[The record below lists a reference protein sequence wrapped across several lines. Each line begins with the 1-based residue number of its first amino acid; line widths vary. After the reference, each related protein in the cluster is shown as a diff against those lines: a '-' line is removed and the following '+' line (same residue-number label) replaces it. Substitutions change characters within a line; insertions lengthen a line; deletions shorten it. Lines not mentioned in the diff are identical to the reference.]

1 MREGCTVGNPLL
13 HPLPSPSSGTCVRAV
28 TRPAA
33 AESAFASLDLT
44 WDQGGLEG
52 AVVAADH

>member
-1 MREGCTVGNPLL
+1 MVGTPHL
-13 HPLPSPSSGTCVRAV
+13 PPSPSADTCVRAV
-28 TRPAA
+28 TRPVA

-44 WDQGGLEG
+44 WNQGGSEG